1 LNATLT
7 PAGRRLLIGVLVV
20 GFSFL
25 YAPIILVVLYSFNS
39 STSTTV
45 WSGFSLRWYAELL
58 QNDDVLRAARLSL
71 EIATLSA
78 IGATILGTL
87 VGYVLSRFGRFRTRT
102 LLAGMATAPLVMPEI
117 VLAVSLLL
125 LFVGSEKLT
134 GWPHGR
140 GVMTIILAH
149 ITYTAAF
156 AAIVVQ
162 GRLAGIDRS
171 IEEAAQDLGARPV
184 PLFFLITVPMIA
196 PAMIAGFLLG
206 FSISLDDVV
215 ITQFTSGPGSTTLP
229 LLIFS
234 LVRHGVKPDIN
245 ALATFFVV
253 AAVLVTF
260 GIAMLQRWRSTHA
273 GSE

>member
-1 LNATLT
+1 MNATLT
-7 PAGRRLLIGVLVV
+7 PAGRRLLIGVLVA

-25 YAPIILVVLYSFNS
+25 YAPIILVVLYSFNR

-45 WSGFSLRWYAELL
+45 WSGFSFRWYAELL

-78 IGATILGTL
+78 IDAS
-87 VGYVLSRFGRFRTRT
+87 SRHPCRLCAVALRPLPHTCN

-140 GVMTIILAH
+140 GVVTIILAH

-171 IEEAAQDLGARPV
+171 IEEAAQDSGALRCRC
-184 PLFFLITVPMIA
+184 
-196 PAMIAGFLLG
+196 
-206 FSISLDDVV
+206 SS
-215 ITQFTSGPGSTTLP
+215 SS
-229 LLIFS
+229 
-234 LVRHGVKPDIN
+234 RC
-245 ALATFFVV
+245 
-253 AAVLVTF
+253 
-260 GIAMLQRWRSTHA
+260 R
-273 GSE
+273 